1 MFKVSSIFRHGGH
14 INRVAAVSIL
24 VWMWLV
30 TFSEHRVFAAPVKLY
45 DVSADGSKQVEQALQ
60 MARTQHKRVLLQF
73 GANWCVWCVR
83 LHGLFQSDRRI
94 AARLK
99 DSYVVALIDVSEG
112 HNAAVNERFGKPT
125 RFGLPAIV
133 VLDEKGKALV
143 TLDTETV
150 EEGSGHNA
158 TKVLAFLDEWAVKRP

>member
-1 MFKVSSIFRHGGH
+1 MFTGSSIFRLVGR
-14 INRVAAVSIL
+14 INRVTAARIL

-30 TFSEHRVFAAPVKLY
+30 TVSGHRVFAAPLKPY
-45 DVSADGSKQVEQALQ
+45 DVSADGSKQVEQALEQ
-60 MARTQHKRVLLQF
+60 AGKQHKRVLLQF

-150 EEGSGHNA
+150 EEGNGHNA